1 MYWVFPFY
9 MSYKSMVLLYNNVY
23 MKFKYSSFPFLPDLR
38 LGVSALVL
46 LSVLA
51 CGDKRT
57 SSFSQGGDTLHMD
70 YAKHIT
76 IVKHDGYTTA
86 ELSNPWH
93 ADAVLHRYVLVNR
106 KDSARMASK
115 LSSLDGTI
123 VYTPVHSGI
132 IFSAPHCYL
141 LDELGAA
148 DAVCGVCDLNYIN
161 LPYVHKAVA
170 SGSITDCGNGMS
182 PSVEHIVAVS
192 PDALFVTPFEGV
204 NYGQLANIGV
214 PLVECA
220 DYMEISALGR
230 AEWMKFYGMLVG
242 REHEADSLF
251 NVVKHNYSDYRQK
264 AMNSASRPRVITERV
279 VSGVWY
285 CPGGESSMGQLLRD
299 AGADYVFAD
308 DKHSGS
314 LTLSPEKVI
323 EKAASADWWLFVNSS
338 AGHLDSNGLLAEYA
352 GYKLIK
358 AFRQGNVLECVPGF
372 SNPYFEQ
379 ISFRPDF
386 LLADFISWFHPELR
400 ILPSQHYY
408 KPLK

>member
-1 MYWVFPFY
+1 M
-9 MSYKSMVLLYNNVY
+9 KSQ
-23 MKFKYSSFPFLPDLR
+23 YSGFSFLAGLR
-38 LGVSALVL
+38 LCASALAL
-46 LSVLA
+46 LSILS
-51 CGDKRT
+51 CGGKRT
-57 SSFSQGGDTLHMD
+57 GSAAQGGDTVRME

-76 IVKHDGYTTA
+76 IVKHDGYATA
-86 ELSNPWH
+86 ELSNPWRT
-93 ADAVLHRYVLVNR
+93 DAVLHRYVLVER

-115 LSSLDGTI
+115 VSALDGTV
-123 VYTPVHSGI
+123 VYTPVKRAVL
-132 IFSAPHCYL
+132 FSAPHCYL
-141 LDELGAA
+141 MGELGAA
-148 DAVCGVCDLNYIN
+148 DAVSGVCDLNYIN
-161 LPYVHKAVA
+161 LPNLHKAVA
-170 SGSITDCGNGMS
+170 AGRIADCGNGMS
-182 PSVEHIVAVS
+182 PSVEHIVSVS
-192 PDALFVTPFEGV
+192 SDALFVTPFEGV

-220 DYMEISALGR
+220 DYMETSALGR

-242 REHEADSLF
+242 RENEADSLF
-251 NVVKHNYSDYRQK
+251 NVVKRNYSDYRQK
-264 AMNSASRPRVITERV
+264 AMKSASRPRVITERV

-299 AGADYVFAD
+299 AGVDYVFAD

-314 LTLSPEKVI
+314 LTFSPEKVI
-323 EKAASADWWLFVNSS
+323 EKAANADWWLFVNSS
-338 AGHLDSNGLLAEYA
+338 AGHLDRNGLLTEYA

>member
-1 MYWVFPFY
+1 
-9 MSYKSMVLLYNNVY
+9 
-23 MKFKYSSFPFLPDLR
+23 MKFKYSSFPFLSGLR
-38 LGVSALVL
+38 LGVSALAL

-93 ADAVLHRYVLVNR
+93 SDAVLHRYVLVNR

-115 LSSLDGTI
+115 VSSLDGTI

-148 DAVCGVCDLNYIN
+148 DAVRGVCDLNYIN
-161 LPYVHKAVA
+161 LPYLHKAVSEGRVA
-170 SGSITDCGNGMS
+170 DCGNGMS
-182 PSVEHIVAVS
+182 PSVERIVSVS

-220 DYMEISALGR
+220 DYMETSALGR

-242 REHEADSLF
+242 RENEADSLF
-251 NVVKHNYSDYRQK
+251 NVVKRNYSDYRQK
-264 AMNSASRPRVITERV
+264 AMKSASRPRVITERV

-299 AGADYVFAD
+299 AGVDYVFAD

-314 LTLSPEKVI
+314 LT
-323 EKAASADWWLFVNSS
+323 
-338 AGHLDSNGLLAEYA
+338 
-352 GYKLIK
+352 
-358 AFRQGNVLECVPGF
+358 
-372 SNPYFEQ
+372 
-379 ISFRPDF
+379 FRP
-386 LLADFISWFHPELR
+386 R
-400 ILPSQHYY
+400 
-408 KPLK
+408 K